1 MACGNGCFGGRAHA
15 THWCADCHFPLC
27 PFCASQHRWRPEL
40 RFHVLSEIAVARPV
54 HAEGAAT
61 CRDGTRE
68 QEMISAAVTPCFS
81 AVSSRLQNDDEARG
95 VQRQGILRA
104 GDAECPMTQSAD
116 GLELPRAAGIKR
128 SFPTL
133 GAVPCAIA
141 VEIPHR
147 EEPTGPEAVNS
158 GGAMRK
164 KQKAQVSGLSQMSM
178 PFNHGVSRQKQK
190 AAIQTFSLPR
200 VHAEKLMD
208 CGALVTSSRP
218 GAAAAA
224 NIPQQSGPIAAI
236 CSMHLPNHETTTAV
250 SAATTEAMAADGC
263 EVNEEPEDPETAA
276 IVDGISE
283 YEKMRLENIKRNQEI
298 LSGLGIKSDLQRLSR
313 PSPPKRRARPATADD
328 NTCVDGGGRAGRGRP
343 LGQGADP
350 AAESR
355 QTRSRTAVKVGDRML
370 GEYRNSNDF
379 YPCVVTDQTEDG
391 RWIVEWDDGD
401 QEDTCKTSR
410 QLRPLRDAAVLASA
424 AQERDAPWPRPYGLA
439 STVNV
444 GLTGETGGGFPHE
457 PDAAR
462 ESAHNNS
469 AAESGRKPGKPGKG
483 RGKNWGGKMG
493 LEHWRSRIGS
503 RVTCGS
509 AFVGL
514 QHVFRCGLGAAKSKT
529 ERLFFAR
536 IKHNGMIHYLGTFHC
551 STSAA
556 RVADRKIV
564 ELGAPAQRLNF
575 PEFYPLLRQHFGR
588 GRCADTS
595 ATGAGDDG
603 AGTAVPDS
611 YLVSLCKCA
620 HCTSAYLPNDGPDTS
635 GGAIAVGQTVGIGAR
650 VRMLFDDGIW
660 HPGTVL
666 SYDAAVNKYVSATP
680 LPCAC
685 MVL

>member
-40 RFHVLSEIAVARPV
+40 RFHVLSEIAVARPI

-68 QEMISAAVTPCFS
+68 QETISAAVTPCFS
-81 AVSSRLQNDDEARG
+81 AVSSRLQNEDEARG
-95 VQRQGILRA
+95 VQRQGSLRA

-164 KQKAQVSGLSQMSM
+164 KQKAQVAGLFQMSM
-178 PFNHGVSRQKQK
+178 PFNHGASRQKQK

-200 VHAEKLMD
+200 AHAEKLVD
-208 CGALVTSSRP
+208 CDALVTSSGRR
-218 GAAAAA
+218 AAAAA
-224 NIPQQSGPIAAI
+224 DIPQQSGPIAAV
-236 CSMHLPNHETTTAV
+236 CSVHLPQYQTTTAV
-250 SAATTEAMAADGC
+250 ATASTEERTADAC
-263 EVNEEPEDPETAA
+263 KVAEEAEDPETAGME
-276 IVDGISE
+276 DGISE
-283 YEKMRLENIKRNQEI
+283 YEKMRLDNIKRNQEI

-313 PSPPKRRARPATADD
+313 PSPPKRRARPAAADD
-328 NTCVDGGGRAGRGRP
+328 NACVDGGGRAGRARP
-343 LGQGADP
+343 LGQGAGP
-350 AAESR
+350 AAGSR
-355 QTRSRTAVKVGDRML
+355 QTRARTAVKVGDRML
-370 GEYRNSNDF
+370 GEYRNSSDF
-379 YPCVVTDQTEDG
+379 FPCVVTDQTEDG
-391 RWIVEWDDGD
+391 RWIVAWDDGD

-410 QLRPLRDAAVLASA
+410 QLRPLRDTAVLARA
-424 AQERDAPWPRPYGLA
+424 AEERDAPWPRPHDLA
-439 STVNV
+439 STLNV
-444 GLTGETGGGFPHE
+444 GLTGETGGFPHE
-457 PDAAR
+457 PDASR
-462 ESAHNNS
+462 VSSHNNS
-469 AAESGRKPGKPGKG
+469 AAESGLKPGKPRKG
-483 RGKNWGGKMG
+483 RGKHWASKMG
-493 LEHWRSRIGS
+493 LEHWRRRIGT

-536 IKHNGMIHYLGTFHC
+536 IKQNGKVHYLGTFHC

-564 ELGAPAQRLNF
+564 ELGEPAQRLNF
-575 PEFYPLLRQHFGR
+575 PEFYPLLRQHFGH
-588 GRCADTS
+588 GRSTDTS

-603 AGTAVPDS
+603 AGTNVPDS

-620 HCTSAYLPNDGPDTS
+620 HCTSAHLPNDGPETS

-666 SYDAAVNKYVSATP
+666 SYDAAAHKYVSATP
-680 LPCAC
+680 LPCTC